1 MKIKSLILLLSL
13 CITTFAS
20 AQSYNNKNP
29 ADSSRAPARVGHG
42 SDGAGR
48 RARTKI
54 PNKTNKAKSP
64 LWRNILTEL
73 NIGSVEMKPFLKNPQ
88 NPQNLQ
94 NPPKLKQ
101 PFNQTLPS
109 TASVIDTIWNFLTHR
124 Q

>member
-20 AQSYNNKNP
+20 AQSYYNNNKNL
-29 ADSSRAPARVGHG
+29 ADPFIRTKRAFSRTPN
-42 SDGAGR
+42 AG
-48 RARTKI
+48 TKI

-64 LWRNILTEL
+64 LNQILWGNILTDL
-73 NIGSVEMKPFLKNPQ
+73 NIRSVEMKLFP
-88 NPQNLQ
+88 Q
-94 NPPKLKQ
+94 NPPKLK
-101 PFNQTLPS
+101 PSSNQTSPS